1 MDEWLE
7 INFPEER
14 DVLVDGTICG
24 TTNKPM
30 LVQRGTHIISLG
42 DPQNYVPDS
51 LQVAIFNTT
60 KQKPMMLVFG
70 LS

>member
-7 INFPEER
+7 VTFPEER

-30 LVQRGTHIISLG
+30 MVQRGHHDITLG
-42 DPQNYVPDS
+42 GDQDYVAPPMP
-51 LQVAIFNTT
+51 VAVYNTSRNN
-60 KQKPMMLVFG
+60 PLVLEFTPR
-70 LS
+70 